1 MNIIYKKRADF
12 EPVIEAVQNVLENEY
27 LTNDEKTIIKQL
39 VTSYKI
45 SLATKPA
52 YTTDEIEGL
61 NATLSKLYDKT
72 VQGEASGDLAEEI
85 FYVEEQLYEATEK
98 LMFALQEDETDMF
111 AMDELNVFDELKVD

>member
-12 EPVIEAVQNVLENEY
+12 EPVIEAVQNVIENEY

-72 VQGEASGDLAEEI
+72 VPREACGDLAEEI
-85 FYVEEQLYEATEK
+85 YYVEEQLCEATDR
-98 LMFALQEDETDMF
+98 LMAALKMAGTDMF